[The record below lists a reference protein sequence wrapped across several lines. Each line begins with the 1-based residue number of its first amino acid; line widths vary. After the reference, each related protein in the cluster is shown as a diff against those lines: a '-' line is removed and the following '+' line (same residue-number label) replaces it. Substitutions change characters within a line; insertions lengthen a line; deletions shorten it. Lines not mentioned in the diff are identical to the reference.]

1 MDIYPERVK
10 LTAENLEQLRR
21 RIRKIRAEA
30 DEIDRYILR
39 MEQESARAVGRKAA
53 GYLKDMEEETGEIQ
67 ALAEA
72 LRTISALYEDC
83 EDRIL
88 DSGRVTI
95 ARAIFQT
102 VDLVKIREFLKRMQI
117 Q

>member
-1 MDIYPERVK
+1 MDIYPERIK
-10 LTAENLEQLRR
+10 RTAENLVQLRM
-21 RIRKIRAEA
+21 RIKRIKAEA

-53 GYLKDMEEETGEIQ
+53 GYLKDMEEEAGEIQ
-67 ALAEA
+67 ALAEG

-95 ARAIFQT
+95 VRAIFQT
-102 VDLVKIREFLKRMQI
+102 LDLVKIREFLNRMRI